1 MLVNSLVNQSEMN
14 NIPGL
19 IYKERGEIICND
31 IPFPNDKVS
40 IDNNKLD
47 LKLFETNYCYWNK
60 CSFCGINHKYCTQN
74 ERQKWNI
81 PEAINILKER
91 NKNGNRYIW
100 LTDEAIPPIIL
111 KKLLI
116 KFTEN
121 QFNFIWHFRTR
132 IEPELLDPELIELVK
147 NNGVKSIILG
157 FESASERILRLMKKT
172 FCSDYLSIAEKIV
185 EKYTSNGIHIHFPVL
200 IGFPTE
206 TNDERNYSL
215 QFVEY
220 LSKSMNCFLT
230 I

>member
-1 MLVNSLVNQSEMN
+1 MKGADVFV
-14 NIPGL
+14 GL
-19 IYKERGEIICND
+19 SKGNVLSQDMI
-31 IPFPNDKVS
+31 
-40 IDNNKLD
+40 
-47 LKLFETNYCYWNK
+47 NYCYWNK

-172 FCSDYLSIAEKIV
+172 FVVIIY
-185 EKYTSNGIHIHFPVL
+185 P
-200 IGFPTE
+200 
-206 TNDERNYSL
+206 L
-215 QFVEY
+215 QKR
-220 LSKSMNCFLT
+220 L
-230 I
+230 